1 MKSDSTIHDNKLFL
15 LGFEIVGKDR
25 DVCRNLNYRGLDDL

>member
-1 MKSDSTIHDNKLFL
+1 MKSDSTIHDNKRLP
-15 LGFEIVGKDR
+15 GFEIVGKDR